1 MSDRLSRYVP
11 ITRWLPRYE
20 RSWLGSDLLAAAAV
34 WAVLVPQAVAYAA
47 LAGAPPE
54 AGLFTALA
62 AGVLYAVFGT
72 CRELEV
78 GPSSTISI
86 TAAAALIPV
95 AAAFPNQQYTVLL
108 ATLAVL
114 TGVTLLL
121 AGALR
126 LGLVAQFLARP
137 VILGFISG
145 IGVVIIVGQIP
156 NLLGISV
163 ESGNV
168 PETIWRI
175 FGSLDEAGWRTAL
188 VGGVSLIALLGLRR
202 LAPRVPWALVV
213 AAAAVACSRAF
224 DLAAHGVA
232 VIADVPTGLPSIEI
246 PNVGLGEIGA
256 LTGGA
261 LALALV
267 SLAESIGAA
276 RSLAASRG
284 YEIDPNQELVALGA
298 ANVGAG
304 LLQGFPVDASLSR
317 SAVASAAGV
326 RSRLS
331 GIVVAVLLIATML
344 FLTPLFDGLPQATL
358 AAIIVAAVIG
368 LVDVRGFRRLWRIDQ
383 DDARL
388 AVVGFVAVAVL
399 GVLPGIVVS
408 VVASLLAL
416 VRRAYRPRLAVLGRA
431 VGEASADEDYRFR
444 SIDRHPEYATIPGLV
459 LFRFTNEL
467 FFANASFFRDETL
480 RLVAAADPRA
490 RTVLVD
496 ASPISHLDT
505 TAAAMLDD
513 LLDQLDGRGVSFELA
528 RVTATLEEPL
538 RRSGLYDRLGPD
550 RFHTSVHAGV
560 EAFLAAPRP
569 CRCHKGTRSRY
580 IGVASPGLSTRT
592 AVPGACSS
600 ASCSN
605 NAAGE
610 SRKAG
615 GPCSP
620 RWIG

>member
-95 AAAFPNQQYTVLL
+95 AAAFPSQQYTVLL

-298 ANVGAG
+298 SNVGAG

-317 SAVASAAGV
+317 SAVGLRRRCSFPALGDRRRGAADRDDVVPDAVVRRPAAGHARRHHRRCRDRAGGRAGV
-326 RSRLS
+326 PAS
-331 GIVVAVLLIATML
+331 VAHR
-344 FLTPLFDGLPQATL
+344 PGRR
-358 AAIIVAAVIG
+358 AA
-368 LVDVRGFRRLWRIDQ
+368 RCRRLR
-383 DDARL
+383 RR
-388 AVVGFVAVAVL
+388 
-399 GVLPGIVVS
+399 
-408 VVASLLAL
+408 
-416 VRRAYRPRLAVLGRA
+416 RRAWRAAGYRRLGRRIAPRPRQARIPT
-431 VGEASADEDYRFR
+431 SARC
-444 SIDRHPEYATIPGLV
+444 
-459 LFRFTNEL
+459 
-467 FFANASFFRDETL
+467 
-480 RLVAAADPRA
+480 PRA
-490 RTVLVD
+490 R
-496 ASPISHLDT
+496 
-505 TAAAMLDD
+505 
-513 LLDQLDGRGVSFELA
+513 GR
-528 RVTATLEEPL
+528 
-538 RRSGLYDRLGPD
+538 
-550 RFHTSVHAGV
+550 
-560 EAFLAAPRP
+560 
-569 CRCHKGTRSRY
+569 
-580 IGVASPGLSTRT
+580 
-592 AVPGACSS
+592 
-600 ASCSN
+600 
-605 NAAGE
+605 
-610 SRKAG
+610 
-615 GPCSP
+615 
-620 RWIG
+620 